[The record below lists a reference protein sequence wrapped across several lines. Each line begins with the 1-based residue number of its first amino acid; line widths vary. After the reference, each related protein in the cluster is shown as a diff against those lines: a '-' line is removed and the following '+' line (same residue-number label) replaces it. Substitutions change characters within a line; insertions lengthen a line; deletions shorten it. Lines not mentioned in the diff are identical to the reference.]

1 MQIHRNNDHNKT
13 HRSNTYHLEPWPVSS
28 QNPSQKVKKQKSNN
42 PCHVKNWVKSP
53 CPPHSSFLC
62 VPSTALFNPDSFE
75 VKVGTSP
82 RFSRSSY
89 VFFHCIC
96 AGMSL
101 SCSVTTLLY
110 VFLKVKTVHENLKS
124 PSALSIQSLSER
136 SVLMCVWLLG
146 WRSLAIR
153 GSRSRMLTPPLRTPQ
168 VANPRG
174 LVQSARG
181 KKMKKIN
188 QSNHIF
194 VRLHGDKLLGKKKI
208 KIIKISFTGI
218 DSICLLIV
226 WKLIHVLHGINQ
238 APFFKLGTDW
248 NKQF

>member
-89 VFFHCIC
+89 FFFHCIC

-124 PSALSIQSLSER
+124 PLALSVQSLSKR
-136 SVLMCVWLLG
+136 TVLMCVWLLG
-146 WRSLAIR
+146 WRSLTIR
-153 GSRSRMLTPPLRTPQ
+153 GSRSRMLTPPLQTPQ

-174 LVQSARG
+174 LVQSARE
-181 KKMKKIN
+181 KKWKNLKN
-188 QSNHIF
+188 QITYLKGF
-194 VRLHGDKLLGKKKI
+194 ITVHGDKLLGK
-208 KIIKISFTGI
+208 
-218 DSICLLIV
+218 
-226 WKLIHVLHGINQ
+226 
-238 APFFKLGTDW
+238 
-248 NKQF
+248 

>member
-75 VKVGTSP
+75 VKVGTSS

-89 VFFHCIC
+89 FFFHCIC

-124 PSALSIQSLSER
+124 PSALSVQSLSER
-136 SVLMCVWLLG
+136 TVLMCVWLLG
-146 WRSLAIR
+146 WRSLAIT

-174 LVQSARG
+174 LVQSAF
-181 KKMKKIN
+181 
-188 QSNHIF
+188 H
-194 VRLHGDKLLGKKKI
+194 LHW
-208 KIIKISFTGI
+208 TA
-218 DSICLLIV
+218 
-226 WKLIHVLHGINQ
+226 Q
-238 APFFKLGTDW
+238 
-248 NKQF
+248 